1 MDTNK
6 AILWPVLI
14 SFVAHMLL
22 ITITGVIDLRQN
34 IRPLEIL
41 AVNIEEPH
49 SEMPPKKEE
58 EKKSEE
64 KKQSASKK
72 EEKKVA
78 VNDGWREETIDL
90 SSLDIKYAA
99 YLTMIKKRI
108 LRIWEYPRKAYE
120 NNEEGNVTV
129 RVSIDADGSVA
140 KTTLLSSSGSIE
152 LDHGALSVI
161 KAAAP
166 FEPLPEYYNL
176 SRLNIV
182 ASFRYR
188 IRD

>member
-1 MDTNK
+1 
-6 AILWPVLI
+6 
-14 SFVAHMLL
+14 MLL
-22 ITITGVIDLRQN
+22 ITVTGVIDLRQN

-41 AVNIEEPH
+41 AVNIEEPE
-49 SEMPPKKEE
+49 SEMPLKKEE
-58 EKKSEE
+58 EKKYEE
-64 KKQSASKK
+64 KKLPEEK
-72 EEKKVA
+72 EGKKVA

-129 RVSIDADGSVA
+129 RVSIDADGSLS
-140 KTTLLSSSGSIE
+140 KTTLITSSGSIE
-152 LDHGALSVI
+152 LDHGALNVV
-161 KAAAP
+161 KAASP

-176 SRLNIV
+176 SRLNII

>member
-1 MDTNK
+1 MDTKK
-6 AILWPVLI
+6 AVLWPVLI
-14 SFVAHMLL
+14 SFVAHMVL
-22 ITITGVIDLRQN
+22 ITVTGVVDLRQN

-41 AVNIEEPH
+41 AVNIEEPE
-49 SEMPPKKEE
+49 SEIPPKKEE
-58 EKKSEE
+58 KPEE
-64 KKQSASKK
+64 KNPSENK
-72 EEKKVA
+72 EDRKVA

-99 YLTMIKKRI
+99 YLTMIKKKI

-120 NNEEGNVTV
+120 NNEEGNVAV
-129 RVSIDADGSVA
+129 RVSIDADGSLA

-152 LDHGALSVI
+152 LDHGTLNVV

>member
-1 MDTNK
+1 MDTKK
-6 AILWPVLI
+6 AVLWPVLI
-14 SFVAHMLL
+14 SFAAHMLL
-22 ITITGVIDLRQN
+22 ITITGVIDLRQD

-41 AVNIEEPH
+41 AVNIEEPQ
-49 SEMPPKKEE
+49 SEISPKKEE

-64 KKQSASKK
+64 NKPAEDK

-78 VNDGWREETIDL
+78 VNDSWREETIDL

-99 YLTMIKKRI
+99 YLTMIKKKI

-129 RVSIDADGSVA
+129 RVSIDADGSLA
-140 KTTLLSSSGSIE
+140 KTTLLTSSGSIE
-152 LDHGALSVI
+152 LDHGTLSVV

>member
-1 MDTNK
+1 MHSKN

-14 SFVAHMLL
+14 SFISHMLL

-41 AVNIEEPH
+41 AVNIEEP
-49 SEMPPKKEE
+49 EWKPPQKEE
-58 EKKSEE
+58 KSEE
-64 KKQSASKK
+64 KKPSEDK
-72 EEKKVA
+72 EGKKVA

-99 YLTMIKKRI
+99 YLNMIKKKI
-108 LRIWEYPRKAYE
+108 LRIWEYPKKAYE

-129 RVSIDADGSVA
+129 KVSIDADGSLA
-140 KTTLLSSSGSIE
+140 KTILLSSSGSIE

-166 FEPLPEYYNL
+166 FDPLPGYYNL

>member
-1 MDTNK
+1 M
-6 AILWPVLI
+6 
-14 SFVAHMLL
+14 
-22 ITITGVIDLRQN
+22 RQN
-34 IRPLEIL
+34 IRQWEIL
-41 AVNIEEPH
+41 AVNIEEPE
-49 SEMPPKKEE
+49 SEIPPEKEE
-58 EKKSEE
+58 EKKPEE
-64 KKQSASKK
+64 KKPSEDK

-99 YLTMIKKRI
+99 YLTMIKKKI

-129 RVSIDADGSVA
+129 RVSIDADGSLA

-152 LDHGALSVI
+152 LDYGTLSVV

-176 SRLNIV
+176 SRLNIL

>member
-1 MDTNK
+1 MDTKK

-22 ITITGVIDLRQN
+22 VTITGVIDLRQN

-41 AVNIEEPH
+41 AVNIEEPQ

-58 EKKSEE
+58 EKKPEE
-64 KKQSASKK
+64 KKLSENKK
-72 EEKKVA
+72 ERKIK

-120 NNEEGNVTV
+120 KNEEGNVTV

-152 LDHGALSVI
+152 LDHGALSVV

-182 ASFRYR
+182 ASFRYK

>member
-1 MDTNK
+1 
-6 AILWPVLI
+6 
-14 SFVAHMLL
+14 
-22 ITITGVIDLRQN
+22 VIDLRQN

-41 AVNIEEPH
+41 AVNIEEP
-49 SEMPPKKEE
+49 EPEIPPKKEE
-58 EKKSEE
+58 EKKPEE
-64 KKQSASKK
+64 KKPSENKN
-72 EEKKVA
+72 EKKVA

-99 YLTMIKKRI
+99 YLNMIKKKI

-120 NNEEGNVTV
+120 NNEEGNVIV
-129 RVSIDADGSVA
+129 RMSIDADGSLA
-140 KTTLLSSSGSIE
+140 KSTLITSSGSLE

-161 KAAAP
+161 KSAAP

-176 SRLNIV
+176 SRLNII